1 MRGSGE
7 ELIAR
12 RDCADYILNLKRPP
26 SDADPNAAATGV
38 HAARDG
44 LRPPGEQTLSGW
56 GGGVCVV
63 SFRR

>member
-1 MRGSGE
+1 MRGNEE

-26 SDADPNAAATGV
+26 SDADPNADAGV
-38 HAARDG
+38 HAVRGVFETARRANTFCGG
-44 LRPPGEQTLSGW
+44 L
-56 GGGVCVV
+56 